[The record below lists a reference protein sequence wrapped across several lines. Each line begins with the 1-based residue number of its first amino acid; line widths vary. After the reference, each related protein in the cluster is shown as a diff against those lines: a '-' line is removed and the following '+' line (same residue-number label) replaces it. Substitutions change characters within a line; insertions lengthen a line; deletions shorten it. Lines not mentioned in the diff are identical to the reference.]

1 MRIFSFYF
9 WFLQLPLVLIFFFII
24 WFIPWIFVL
33 HLGILFYF
41 PYKDDGQTRFLRVT
55 GPVVGLFSKTWV
67 NRKQIPN
74 SCKAALIAA
83 EDGRFYQHNGIDFE
97 SIQKIVKEKNKSLKK
112 KRGGSTITQQLIK
125 NAFLSRDR
133 SYLRKT
139 REIVGAV
146 LLDATFAKEKQ
157 LEWYLN
163 IVEFGPNT
171 YGLDNAAQRYFKVD
185 AAKLSPAQ
193 CVSLIAILPSPRKWN
208 QSLEKKKLTNFFI
221 QRYRQISTNVS
232 EMQIATRKE
241 KTSILQMNLGFNYK
255 KDDSIVDIPN
265 KNVPKIMEKPAEDT
279 TKPTSD
285 QNLIEPKEPETI
297 NNQQLENNEV
307 NLDNKGVDSNESLN
321 DAENIDE

>member
-24 WFIPWIFVL
+24 WFIPWVFVF

-41 PYKDDGQTRFLRVT
+41 PYKDDGQTRFLRIT
-55 GPVVGLFSKTWV
+55 GPVAGLFSKAWV

-83 EDGRFYQHNGIDFE
+83 EDSRFYQHNGVDFE
-97 SIQKIVKEKNKSLKK
+97 SIQKIVKEKNKSLKQ

-133 SYLRKT
+133 NYLRKT
-139 REIVGAV
+139 REVLGAV
-146 LLDATFAKEKQ
+146 LLDATLAKEKQ

-171 YGLDNAAQRYFKVD
+171 YGLESAAQRYFKVD
-185 AAKLSPAQ
+185 AAKLTPAQ

-208 QSLEKKKLTNFFI
+208 QSLEKKNLTHFFI
-221 QRYRQISTNVS
+221 QRYKQISSNVY

-241 KTSILQMNLGFNYK
+241 KAIISQMNLWYGTK
-255 KDDSIVDIPN
+255 KENIIIDNTN
-265 KNVPKIMEKPAEDT
+265 KNNEKILEKQPENT
-279 TKPTSD
+279 VEQIPD
-285 QNLIEPKEPETI
+285 QNLIESKESETV
-297 NNQQLENNEV
+297 NNQQSENNVE
-307 NLDNKGVDSNESLN
+307 NLDKKGIDSNESLN
-321 DAENIDE
+321 DIENVDE